1 VKTGCKVD
9 GMANLSSGG
18 QTSGKTE
25 HIVNLGKKTQQDVQ
39 TSGMIIK
46 IPIL

>member
-25 HIVNLGKKTQQDVQ
+25 HIVNLGKKL
-39 TSGMIIK
+39 SRIK